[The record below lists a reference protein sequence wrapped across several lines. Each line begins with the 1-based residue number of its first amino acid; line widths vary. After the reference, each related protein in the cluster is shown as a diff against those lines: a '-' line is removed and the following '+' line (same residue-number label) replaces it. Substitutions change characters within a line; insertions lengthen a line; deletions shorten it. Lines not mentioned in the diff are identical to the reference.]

1 MNTPTS
7 PTTITRKG
15 TFADL
20 LAGHVQRKCHGYA
33 SLAYNA
39 AWINRRTWSAI
50 VTNPHRPVAKRTA
63 IQFALALRLS
73 RAEADELLRAAGYA
87 LSPSIIDDVIFASCI
102 DEDHSTG
109 LAAILPEGTVCV
121 NRQYQRSLEKWHG
134 QPESNRHLWIWN
146 PGHSLYT
153 MSVDKL
159 EVRTGFE
166 PVYAVLQTAT

>member
-73 RAEADELLRAAGYA
+73 RAETDELLRAAGYA

-102 DEDHSTG
+102 DDG
-109 LAAILPEGTVCV
+109 VFNLFAV
-121 NRQYQRSLEKWHG
+121 NHKRNRIRIIRCCIICRFPGFIKQRFKAFFG
-134 QPESNRHLWIWN
+134 NCR
-146 PGHSLYT
+146 
-153 MSVDKL
+153 
-159 EVRTGFE
+159 F
-166 PVYAVLQTAT
+166 LQCLQQLLHFMKVSFF

>member
-20 LAGHVQRKCHGYA
+20 LTGHVQRKCHGYA

-73 RAEADELLRAAGYA
+73 RAETDELLRAAGYA

-102 DEDHSTG
+102 DDG
-109 LAAILPEGTVCV
+109 VFNLFVV
-121 NRQYQRSLEKWHG
+121 NQRLHDNGAKII
-134 QPESNRHLWIWN
+134 P
-146 PGHSLYT
+146 
-153 MSVDKL
+153 
-159 EVRTGFE
+159 
-166 PVYAVLQTAT
+166 PV

>member
-50 VTNPHRPVAKRTA
+50 VTNPHRPVAKRTC
-63 IQFALALRLS
+63 
-73 RAEADELLRAAGYA
+73 
-87 LSPSIIDDVIFASCI
+87 IDDGVFNLFA
-102 DEDHSTG
+102 
-109 LAAILPEGTVCV
+109 V
-121 NRQYQRSLEKWHG
+121 NQRLHDNGAKII
-134 QPESNRHLWIWN
+134 PPL
-146 PGHSLYT
+146 
-153 MSVDKL
+153 
-159 EVRTGFE
+159 
-166 PVYAVLQTAT
+166 

>member
-73 RAEADELLRAAGYA
+73 RAETDELLRAAGYALSRAAGYA

-102 DEDHSTG
+102 DDG
-109 LAAILPEGTVCV
+109 VFNLFAV
-121 NRQYQRSLEKWHG
+121 NQRLHDNGAKII
-134 QPESNRHLWIWN
+134 P
-146 PGHSLYT
+146 
-153 MSVDKL
+153 
-159 EVRTGFE
+159 
-166 PVYAVLQTAT
+166 PV

>member
-87 LSPSIIDDVIFASCI
+87 LSPSIIDDVIFASCF
-102 DEDHSTG
+102 DDG
-109 LAAILPEGTVCV
+109 VFNLLAV
-121 NRQYQRSLEKWHG
+121 NQRLHDNGAKII
-134 QPESNRHLWIWN
+134 PPI
-146 PGHSLYT
+146 
-153 MSVDKL
+153 
-159 EVRTGFE
+159 
-166 PVYAVLQTAT
+166 